1 MVKTLNHDRD
11 RDQGR
16 CLSGYRSTGSE
27 KSAGGRGGMV
37 CLAVGLLLR
46 GMGRGIGLDLDGE
59 TKVEMLLGG
68 DLAMRCEMEGVEGV
82 EEGCMMARRGIGIPG
97 L

>member
-11 RDQGR
+11 RDQDR
-16 CLSGYRSTGSE
+16 RPSGYQSTESG
-27 KSAGGRGGMV
+27 KSAAGRGGKAYLV
-37 CLAVGLLLR
+37 VGLLLT

-59 TKVEMLLGG
+59 TKVEMLMSGG
-68 DLAMRCEMEGVEGV
+68 LAMRCEMEEE
-82 EEGCMMARRGIGIPG
+82 EEGCMMARRGIGIRE